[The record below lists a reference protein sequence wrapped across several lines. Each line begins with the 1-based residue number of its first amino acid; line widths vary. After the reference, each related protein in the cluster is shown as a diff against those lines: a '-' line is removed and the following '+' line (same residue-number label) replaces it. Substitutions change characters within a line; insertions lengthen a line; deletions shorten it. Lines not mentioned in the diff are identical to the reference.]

1 MPRFPRRS
9 RRVNAL
15 LDKNSSDSRHTYR
28 PRPSR
33 SVPLWR
39 FDLGFAGFECSSQ
52 GYVWDMAKTNLITA
66 LTASILLGLGS
77 LGVAACSDEDG
88 DGGTTDE
95 EIEDVEDTVDS
106 VQDEVEEEIDSQ
118 GEGSNEDNE

>member
-1 MPRFPRRS
+1 
-9 RRVNAL
+9 
-15 LDKNSSDSRHTYR
+15 
-28 PRPSR
+28 
-33 SVPLWR
+33 
-39 FDLGFAGFECSSQ
+39 
-52 GYVWDMAKTNLITA
+52 MAKTNLITA